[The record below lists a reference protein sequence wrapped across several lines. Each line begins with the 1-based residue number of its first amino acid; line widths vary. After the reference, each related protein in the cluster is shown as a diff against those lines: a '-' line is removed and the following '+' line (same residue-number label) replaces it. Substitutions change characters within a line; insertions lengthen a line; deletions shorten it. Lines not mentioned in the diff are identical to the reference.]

1 MYKDNKK
8 FLTLNVIKMLKLII
22 TASEEASLNSSKKAL
37 YLKLL
42 EVFLRF

>member
-8 FLTLNVIKMLKLII
+8 FLTLNVTKMLRLII
-22 TASEEASLNSSKKAL
+22 TASDEARLTSSKKSL

-42 EVFLRF
+42 AVFLRF